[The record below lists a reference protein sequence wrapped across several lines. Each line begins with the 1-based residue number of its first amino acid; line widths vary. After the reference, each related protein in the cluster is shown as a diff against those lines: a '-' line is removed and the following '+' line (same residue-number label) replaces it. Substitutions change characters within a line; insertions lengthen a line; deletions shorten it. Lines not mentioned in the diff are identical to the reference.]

1 VKDRLKRVASLSSL
15 LLIDMLLTLDDILTE
30 ILREKASSISLARGH
45 TTENKETIYKESWAA
60 LNAWIET
67 KLSKRKGAEIPM
79 LGSFT
84 WEMKHQGDG
93 RVMSRPLF
101 MMSESFVKDHKVR
114 RQRIHK
120 SPDIQKPEEINYSKL
135 AIKFS
140 KSLTKDMIFA
150 GTRDIIKKIGDFVD
164 RSVEFEVEF
173 TFGVFRSKERQVKFE
188 FNQSRLAAI
197 LPENMRIGTLSGPGE
212 EGGEESANQQID
224 TARYEEMFRQAQAS
238 STASGQTNKPFAVPK
253 LALKG
258 TTSGAA
264 LPALVKE
271 DASDATSAVSFGDT
285 EPYQAAGTEGEGM
298 DMANTAAFEQQAVQP
313 PPDSPTTAGEGE
325 RELKDT
331 LGRTIPKQDQTLSPR
346 VVELMAA
353 MDASLNAPM
362 VDKVEL
368 RNRAKTRVEMQAYLR
383 SLEGI
388 EGDAKEEEKITRD
401 AMTQRRDWEER
412 TRKKV
417 EAFHKGKKTI
427 NGWLQDQMATNKGK
441 ADRHKAEKLKFQPSF
456 FLPDNAGNVLMP
468 SGSVPGGPHKA
479 EIKEGLKKDLKYQI
493 AFNERKAALE
503 KAKRLEEE
511 KDYLDHVA
519 MEIDLEAIQSR
530 AEHLSKQSSMLESW
544 ERDAHIRNLHKL
556 KTSGANAIKDY
567 IYVNLPDASEA
578 KETLKASGFASIGYD
593 TRTGKL

>member
-1 VKDRLKRVASLSSL
+1 MA
-15 LLIDMLLTLDDILTE
+15 E
-30 ILREKASSISLARGH
+30 ILREKAGNISLARGQ
-45 TTENKETIYKESWAA
+45 TNENKETIYKESWTA

-101 MMSESFVKDHKVR
+101 MMSESFIKDHKVR

-120 SPDIQKPEEINYSKL
+120 SPDIVKPEEINYSKL

-140 KSLTKDMIFA
+140 KSLTKDMIFT
-150 GTRDIIKKIGDFVD
+150 GTRDIIKKIGDFID
-164 RSVEFEVEF
+164 RSAEFEVEF
-173 TFGVFRSKERQVKFE
+173 SFGLLRSKERQVKFD

-197 LPENMRIGTLSGPGE
+197 LPENMRIGTLNGPGE
-212 EGGEESANQQID
+212 GDDLDSESFAQSVGGKDANQQID
-224 TARYEEMFRQAQAS
+224 TERYERMFQQAQAS
-238 STASGQTNKPFAVPK
+238 SAASAETTKPFSVPK

-264 LPALVKE
+264 AHSPRQVLPLVNNKE
-271 DASDATSAVSFGDT
+271 EAPASGVSFDDT
-285 EPYQAAGTEGEGM
+285 MPYQATGQEGEGM
-298 DMANTAAFEQQAVQP
+298 DMADTAPFQQQQQSP
-313 PPDSPTTAGEGE
+313 PPDSPTTQSAGEPVP
-325 RELKDT
+325 ELRDT
-331 LGRTIPKQDQTLSPR
+331 MGRTIPKQDKPLSPR

-353 MDASLNAPM
+353 MDASLNAPA

-368 RNRAKTRVEMQAYLR
+368 RNRAKARVEMQAYLR
-383 SLEGI
+383 SLGEI
-388 EGDAKEEEKITRD
+388 EGDAQNEEKITRD
-401 AMTQRRDWEER
+401 ANIQLNEWEER
-412 TRKKV
+412 TRQKV
-417 EAFHKGKKTI
+417 EAFHNNKKTI
-427 NGWLQDQMATNKGK
+427 NGWLQGQMATNKGK
-441 ADRHKAEKLKFQPSF
+441 ADKVAADKLKFQPSF

-468 SGSVPGGPHKA
+468 SGSLPGGPHKS

-503 KAKRLEEE
+503 KAKKLEEE

-519 MEIDLEAIQSR
+519 MEIDLEAIQTR
-530 AEHLSKQSSMLESW
+530 AEHLAKQSSMLESW
-544 ERDAHIRNLHKL
+544 ERDAHIRNLQKL
-556 KTSGANAIKDY
+556 KQTGANAIKDY
-567 IYVNLPDASEA
+567 IYINLPDASEA
-578 KETLKASGFASIGYD
+578 KETLAKSGFSSIGYD